1 MSTIQPV
8 HLGIS
13 TICYFKKKKKKKNG
27 SLHLKKTR
35 SCNDALVLLL
45 NIGKLKSLMQTF
57 GSPANIYLFKVNNRS
72 TRKRCEIC
80 SKSTIKTSE
89 RRHWRHSGVFIV
101 NFEHISPHF
110 LLFLLLTLNKYLLAG
125 SILETKYCNW

>member
-27 SLHLKKTR
+27 SLHLKKM

-89 RRHWRHSGVFIV
+89 RRHSGVFIV